1 MSDREAF
8 IAKIIDD
15 PDSDTPRLVFAD
27 WLDEHGEPER
37 AEFIR
42 VQIKIANLKPLVKEN
57 AGGLNDLDVTYGL
70 LRERER
76 ELLEGSAGVWKNRF
90 VWAGGFDGVI
100 GIACHIPEGV
110 KYIRG
115 FIETI
120 TCAWVGWEVY
130 HEQIL
135 AQTPLKNV
143 ELTTR
148 PDARFAIEGALRAKW
163 PRLKF
168 TLPPPLVTVDFS
180 GARTI
185 TLPFGWTIRGAVPT
199 YEVIDEAQR
208 LFQSSTIARSS
219 MPHYLYYGDG
229 PTPSAATAPPEP
241 PADPSPDAENTE
253 P

>member
-185 TLPFGWTIRGAVPT
+185 TLPFGWTVRQFAGQPPSEVYEGFRQGDAV
-199 YEVIDEAQR
+199 YI
-208 LFQSSTIARSS
+208 
-219 MPHYLYYGDG
+219 YYGDG
-229 PTPSAATAPPEP
+229 PTPSVTVAPPEP
-241 PADPSPDAENTE
+241 PADQSSSAENTE